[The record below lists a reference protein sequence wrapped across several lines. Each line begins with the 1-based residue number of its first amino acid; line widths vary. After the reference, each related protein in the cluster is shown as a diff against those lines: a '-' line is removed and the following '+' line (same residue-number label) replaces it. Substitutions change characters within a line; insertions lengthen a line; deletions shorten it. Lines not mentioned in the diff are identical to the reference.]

1 MIRKLLTDGDPSP
14 VAMVRRA
21 SKSRVLLTCEHAGRA
36 VPLRLGKLG
45 VQPADLRKHIAWDI
59 GAWRL
64 ARCLSRLM
72 GSTLVGQRYSRLVI
86 DCNRPGYANDLIP
99 TVSDGTRVPG
109 NEGLKPGDVAARM
122 LEIYQPYHR
131 AIAAALDERTRPAL
145 QPALVAVHSFTPVLG
160 GVSRA
165 WDVGLLFNRDS
176 RLAME
181 LDGALRGAE
190 PDLKIGHN
198 VPYTVTDDGDFTI
211 PFHGVRRGIPSVLI
225 EIRNDHLAGK
235 APIARWADVLA
246 RALLQAASKFGLS

>member
-1 MIRKLLTDGDPSP
+1 MRLERRPGIGRPDWRVFRVGRRRTKTMRPTEAAMIRKLLTDGDPSP

-122 LEIYQPYHR
+122 LEI
-131 AIAAALDERTRPAL
+131 
-145 QPALVAVHSFTPVLG
+145 
-160 GVSRA
+160 
-165 WDVGLLFNRDS
+165 
-176 RLAME
+176 
-181 LDGALRGAE
+181 
-190 PDLKIGHN
+190 
-198 VPYTVTDDGDFTI
+198 
-211 PFHGVRRGIPSVLI
+211 
-225 EIRNDHLAGK
+225 
-235 APIARWADVLA
+235 
-246 RALLQAASKFGLS
+246 